1 VEAGRLEEAE
11 KAFLAAL
18 ASSPSHAP
26 TSVALAKLYSQMGR
40 HSEAQRV
47 LEEALRLRPDGVVL
61 WNELGSLLLATD
73 RPQEAESRFRRVL
86 EAQPGNVRALIGLAR
101 SLADMGRLAEGTAL
115 IETAIAERPDA
126 GELHFFLGAL
136 RVEIGDD
143 AGALDALTRAKDL
156 GVNHPGVD
164 VFRGMALAGLARIDE
179 AETVY
184 RSVLD
189 RNPNAPEAHKQ
200 LGLLLAERNPG
211 EALLHLKK
219 ALSSLP
225 RDAMALSAAG
235 RAAYSLN
242 HDAEAADFLRR
253 ALEIAPSDTTAW
265 ITLGRIHFRRN
276 ESSKARQ
283 AFEKALLASPEAPEA
298 HYYLGELDAAQL
310 ELEKAVEHYRKAASF
325 ESERAL
331 AKVLAKLGRYQE
343 AGQALARA
351 LPLAK
356 DPSSQG
362 ELRYLE
368 GFLHVEQGE
377 DELAIAS
384 LLEARRLAPY
394 HLQASYLLGTTLAR
408 LGRTEESREEL
419 GRFQELKSFER
430 DKEKLE
436 HRILER
442 PDDADAYVPLIELY
456 LDSGRKAEARIYL
469 AKALLLSP
477 GNPRLLEL
485 EQRGR

>member
-1 VEAGRLEEAE
+1 
-11 KAFLAAL
+11 
-18 ASSPSHAP
+18 
-26 TSVALAKLYSQMGR
+26 
-40 HSEAQRV
+40 
-47 LEEALRLRPDGVVL
+47 
-61 WNELGSLLLATD
+61 
-73 RPQEAESRFRRVL
+73 
-86 EAQPGNVRALIGLAR
+86 
-101 SLADMGRLAEGTAL
+101 
-115 IETAIAERPDA
+115 
-126 GELHFFLGAL
+126 
-136 RVEIGDD
+136 VEIGDD